1 MDVAG
6 LGPVS
11 YFEAEAEFLILD
23 LALDIPLPEEEGGEE
38 DGMEVEVDQE
48 DQEEEGEDEQNGR
61 DEDEED
67 RDEEEKHGDEEDGD
81 EEDRDEEEKHGDE
94 EDGDEEDG
102 DEEDEEDGDEE
113 DEEDGDEEDEEDGD
127 EEDEEDGDEED
138 DGYEEDEENEVIGN
152 PNGLLTVKLNPNWRN
167 RYFVV
172 NYGLVLEYHNTPEGV
187 HLGPIDIFRE
197 LFVLCGQE
205 FLPAEL
211 GNHDKSVHLESCPH
225 HYHDSDVESDDDG
238 DNQWS
243 DTNIDAQYH
252 LAETYA
258 PEYSSSSESLDLH
271 MGRHSF
277 LADHLDQTSS
287 MQISLASF
295 RTQSTEYGIYYRRMA
310 ISQDTLE
317 SYVYHDQNDFVIQL

>member
-38 DGMEVEVDQE
+38 NGMEVEVDQE

-61 DEDEED
+61 DEEEEG
-67 RDEEEKHGDEEDGD
+67 RDEEEENGDE
-81 EEDRDEEEKHGDE
+81 
-94 EDGDEEDG
+94 
-102 DEEDEEDGDEE
+102 EEDEEE
-113 DEEDGDEEDEEDGD
+113 
-127 EEDEEDGDEED
+127 
-138 DGYEEDEENEVIGN
+138 GYEEYEENEVIGN
-152 PNGLLTVKLNPNWRN
+152 LNGLLTVKLNPNWRN

-187 HLGPIDIFRE
+187 HLGPIDIFGE
-197 LFVLCGQE
+197 LFILSGQQ

-211 GNHDKSVHLESCPH
+211 GNNDKSIHLESCPY

-243 DTNIDAQYH
+243 DMNIDAQYH

-277 LADHLDQTSS
+277 LADHLDQVYNAVQEDTDSGNLIFKSDSDSQTSS
-287 MQISLASF
+287 MQISLASS